1 MSQQNMEALNSQNFS
16 NGDLHLE
23 FHILFTTDAEYS
35 WVGCGLWN
43 LPSGGQCLATVTA

>member
-23 FHILFTTDAEYS
+23 FHILFITDAENTR
-35 WVGCGLWN
+35 VGCGI
-43 LPSGGQCLATVTA
+43 